1 MGKIQ
6 IFLVNFKISI
16 LTQNIYKVMIWFISF
31 FIFFLTK
38 KKKKKEEEE
47 EEGEK
52 SLDAKSLI
60 DLFTLSI

>member
-16 LTQNIYKVMIWFISF
+16 LTQNIYKVMIWFI
-31 FIFFLTK
+31 T

>member
-16 LTQNIYKVMIWFISF
+16 LTQNIYKVMIWFI
-31 FIFFLTK
+31 TK
-38 KKKKKEEEE
+38 KKKKKEEEEE